1 MTKVRA
7 QDATKELSTNAA
19 KLMEDLSRMRKQAQE
34 ALGTLRKAKD
44 EFAQKEQ
51 ERQQLEAQTAREQ
64 EASVPHMTAYSTET
78 TGDRPAAAEAAPAK
92 TPEAERPA

>member
-78 TGDRPAAAEAAPAK
+78 TGDRPVAAEAALAK
-92 TPEAERPA
+92 TP

>member
-44 EFAQKEQ
+44 EFV
-51 ERQQLEAQTAREQ
+51 RRRNRNVSSCEAQDGPG
-64 EASVPHMTAYSTET
+64 SSTKLPCRT
-78 TGDRPAAAEAAPAK
+78 
-92 TPEAERPA
+92 